1 MTARG
6 CVLLVLLAIVLGGCG
21 GDGDGSATQGRDAPR
36 ADAPERA
43 HAPERLREARGVP
56 AVRGSAAEQRWR
68 NALLDFHRELGR
80 ALRRIG
86 SAHAD
91 DDPSERTVERVEE
104 ALETLRTCGDDLRET
119 LARPPDARHRRTVQ
133 LLQQACRA
141 FRAGAE
147 ADARALVADTEAL
160 VSAARRWSEGT
171 ALLAQANRALPRPLP
186 IDALPLPSVGAAVS
200 FSRVEPE
207 LTRAAREVLGR
218 DAEARCWSEPDWK
231 RLVAGQQDGG
241 EGVIW
246 AYAVIHTSTVHLSP
260 WVCDD
265 LNALLYGGARPDDDD
280 ELLLLAA
287 SVQTFAHEVLHLAE
301 GSNEAVVECVA
312 IQRVRPIA
320 ELLGLDEEE
329 GARLAEAYW
338 EEIYPDMPAEYRSDA
353 CRPGGPLDREP
364 ERDEWP

>member
-1 MTARG
+1 MNVESELFRRAVEASRLTKLVAPFTMTRLLVRDERGDGGADEELARLAPAA
-6 CVLLVLLAIVLGGCG
+6 VDRLREQRLEPVEELPEVLLAVAAGHLRRL
-21 GDGDGSATQGRDAPR
+21 GDGAA
-36 ADAPERA
+36 
-43 HAPERLREARGVP
+43 RE
-56 AVRGSAAEQRWR
+56 
-68 NALLDFHRELGR
+68 RELLGAGR
-80 ALRRIG
+80 L
-86 SAHAD
+86 
-91 DDPSERTVERVEE
+91 ERVEE

-338 EEIYPDMPAEYRSDA
+338 EEIYPDMPAEYRSRD
-353 CRPGGPLDREP
+353 CRPGGPLDRER